1 MRVTTGW
8 TTIAPFHYNSSTTIH
23 NFSHATHLW
32 SNKIQDDHVVKNS
45 NSDKNMHTPNAT
57 KCISHGS
64 AKKANKYH
72 NNSNNSN
79 NELII
84 VNFTACAFFKS
95 AASVHCIKRYV
106 FSSYVNDQSC
116 LTYAGKQRLQLVMVQ
131 QQQQRKMLRRNIL
144 LSKQNHRLSFFARI
158 RWTQFL
164 ITEDK

>member
-1 MRVTTGW
+1 
-8 TTIAPFHYNSSTTIH
+8 
-23 NFSHATHLW
+23 
-32 SNKIQDDHVVKNS
+32 
-45 NSDKNMHTPNAT
+45 MHTLNAT

-131 QQQQRKMLRRNIL
+131 QQQRKKLRRNIL
-144 LSKQNHRLSFFARI
+144 LSKQNHRLSFSARL
-158 RWTQFL
+158 R
-164 ITEDK
+164 

>member
-1 MRVTTGW
+1 
-8 TTIAPFHYNSSTTIH
+8 
-23 NFSHATHLW
+23 
-32 SNKIQDDHVVKNS
+32 
-45 NSDKNMHTPNAT
+45 MHTLNAT

-95 AASVHCIKRYV
+95 AASVHCIKRLPVINV

-116 LTYAGKQRLQLVMVQ
+116 LTYAGKQSHGATTTTKKAPKEHFTLKTKSSSLFLCTYTVNSVFDHRRQIATA
-131 QQQQRKMLRRNIL
+131 RKNIL
-144 LSKQNHRLSFFARI
+144 EHESDTR
-158 RWTQFL
+158 
-164 ITEDK
+164 

>member
-1 MRVTTGW
+1 
-8 TTIAPFHYNSSTTIH
+8 
-23 NFSHATHLW
+23 
-32 SNKIQDDHVVKNS
+32 
-45 NSDKNMHTPNAT
+45 MHTPNAT
-57 KCISHGS
+57 KCISHES

-95 AASVHCIKRYV
+95 AASVHCIKRLPVIYV

-131 QQQQRKMLRRNIL
+131 QQQRKKLRRK
-144 LSKQNHRLSFFARI
+144 LSEQNHLSFFCTYTVNSAFDRRRQIATARKNL
-158 RWTQFL
+158 FGA
-164 ITEDK
+164 